1 MRLNRDL
8 QIPLFLD
15 SHATPLGPGSVNS
28 GLDAGSQRGKVDV
41 LEYS

>member
-15 SHATPLGPGSVNS
+15 SHATPLGPGV
-28 GLDAGSQRGKVDV
+28 GEFRIGRWKPKGKVDV